1 MCFTANFYTQMS
13 RDMLKAMDGVIASCK
28 SIITAY
34 EAGLLGGYG
43 PAEST
48 APDFPSKELRYIYYT
63 LPMALNYRRPSHQ
76 LWQAAKDTFLDSATR
91 PVFDVSAVTR
101 MGEDDLR
108 PLLTR
113 HSLALQPQRHTLN
126 WSTIATAIQAFGSV
140 EALLKTAHYDFLEFK
155 QLIQKTHK
163 RSFPYLSGPKLFN
176 FWCFILASYCEVAF
190 TNKEHIDIAVD
201 SHIRRSSALLGV
213 ITSEEMPILSAEHIA
228 TRWRK
233 ALKGSDI
240 APTDL
245 NVPLW
250 YWSRD
255 KYRFRDGVQ
264 LQIVP

>member
-1 MCFTANFYTQMS
+1 
-13 RDMLKAMDGVIASCK
+13 MLKIMNSAIVSSCK

-48 APDFPSKELRYIYYT
+48 APDFPSKEGRFIYYT
-63 LPMALNYRRPSHQ
+63 LPMSLNYRRPSHQ
-76 LWQAAKDTFLDSATR
+76 LWQAAKDTFLDPATQ
-91 PVFDVSAVTR
+91 PVFDIVAVAN
-101 MGEDDLR
+101 MSEDNLR

-126 WSTIATAIQAFGSV
+126 WRTIATAIQTFGSI
-140 EALLKTAHYDFLEFK
+140 EAMLKTAHYDFLEFK
-155 QLIQKTHK
+155 QLVQKTYK

-190 TNKEHIDIAVD
+190 TNKDYIDIAVD

-213 ITSEEMPILSAEHIA
+213 ITAAEMPILPAEHIA
-228 TRWRK
+228 TRWREV
-233 ALKGSDI
+233 LKSSDV

-255 KYRFRDGVQ
+255 KYRFQEGVQ
-264 LQIVP
+264 LHIAS